1 MAARNIPAGARRR
14 DRPRHGGDALGSGV
28 RGLFPAGDKAR
39 WISGHI
45 LTVEGGGM
53 GRPPR

>member
-1 MAARNIPAGARRR
+1 RDARRR
-14 DRPRHGGDALGSGV
+14 AIVLGTEGTPWDPAYAALF
-28 RGLFPAGDKAR
+28 LAGDKAR

>member
-1 MAARNIPAGARRR
+1 MTAGGPGERNVAE
-14 DRPRHGGDALGSGV
+14 V
-28 RGLFPAGDKAR
+28 RFLAGDKAR
-39 WISGHI
+39 WISGYI